1 MYAEERQSAI
11 ATEVRSRGRV
21 SVADLAARFAVT
33 GETVRRDLLILQRS
47 GHLVRVH
54 GGAVRPDVAAVVD
67 EPDLS
72 VREETHRPE
81 KVEIGTAALAYLP
94 ATGGSVLIDA
104 GTTTLQT
111 ALAIH
116 PDTRLTYITNS
127 VQIGGVLAELPGS
140 AVLLTGGR
148 LRPKTGAAV
157 GADAVDMLGRVRA
170 SVGFIG
176 TNVTIPHKF
185 SALQAVDVVDAQA
198 RRLGAVNTVVFRDGR
213 AFGSNSDGPG
223 FVRSVREAF
232 CAAVGDLRVLILGAG
247 GGAGRAVAVQCA
259 LENCRHLTL
268 VNRTPEKSAALAG
281 EIAGFFPK
289 NRLSVADWSGEALR
303 RALPQVDLI
312 INGTNLGM
320 KPEDPPVLP
329 QGCLEARHLVH
340 DMVYRPAVTPLV
352 AMARDAGASAVNGL
366 PMLLH
371 QGAVS
376 FESWFSQPAPL
387 EIMRQSLWA
396 AAGVPP

>member
-1 MYAEERQSAI
+1 MDAASFCFD
-11 ATEVRSRGRV
+11 
-21 SVADLAARFAVT
+21 DLANW
-33 GETVRRDLLILQRS
+33 
-47 GHLVRVH
+47 
-54 GGAVRPDVAAVVD
+54 
-67 EPDLS
+67 
-72 VREETHRPE
+72 PE
-81 KVEIGTAALAYLP
+81 
-94 ATGGSVLIDA
+94 
-104 GTTTLQT
+104 
-111 ALAIH
+111 
-116 PDTRLTYITNS
+116 
-127 VQIGGVLAELPGS
+127 
-140 AVLLTGGR
+140 TGGR
-148 LRPKTGAAV
+148 LDPPVRLSVFGDPVAHSLSPHLHNPALAASGIRAQYVRLLVRPGAFSA
-157 GADAVDMLGRVRA
+157 ALRRIHDL
-170 SVGFIG
+170 GFIG